1 MRNCVQN
8 NSASFSVDK
17 DTDGKYRVALVHMDS
32 EGNKHPLSVDDDD
45 KNDDTVKEFIN
56 TRLSDVIID
65 SIESFINDDDKRID
79 DTVDIM
85 LDLARTCI
93 DYRPDG
99 MDDLH
104 CATISDRAEVIRNL
118 GLFWRSLPMSLK
130 ETIINPINKN
140 QIFNNLMTVT
150 ALAAPICVLECW
162 EDNELFRSAVLRA
175 MRNANTIDD
184 GRKRRYYADWVIGHL
199 IGGSMFFLEH
209 YHDNPEAF
217 DSNRAFIT
225 DFMIGGVDYAR
236 WYDDLYSGIRSLD
249 IEDTY
254 EDSIE
259 DLLDPD
265 NALAFDKLENCKVN
279 IGFALATR
287 PSSIDLPTALSM
299 LPKMK
304 TKVEDWISKDE
315 YVNTHSPV
323 FETWDV
329 LAYDWDEATMFNVP
343 KIRYYSHDK
352 YSMVPIAYGQS
363 AVRMLEDRKVDPDKV
378 VGLFRS
384 IVPDPI
390 QGDSEVT
397 EFRRRFSQTVVHKLW
412 DIMASVYYLSVN
424 TSDNGYIRAMV
435 WLVNLYAGL
444 LDHSPVVFYHTND
457 NGKADMA
464 YYSCPKLTSDMLPK
478 IVEYYDD
485 GMPMS
490 FIMET
495 LLASIAARNDDGL
508 YCYENVRIENRKN
521 ESPFA
526 RKDPACN
533 DNEVYLLSSNGYTK
547 ED

>member
-1 MRNCVQN
+1 MRNCIHRLVLDLSRN
-8 NSASFSVDK
+8 ADDKYGVSVIRIDH
-17 DTDGKYRVALVHMDS
+17 D
-32 EGNKHPLSVDDDD
+32 GNKYPLGVEDDDED
-45 KNDDTVKEFIN
+45 ESTVKEFIN
-56 TRLSDVIID
+56 TRLSDIITD
-65 SIESFINDDDKRID
+65 SIESFINEDDRMID

-104 CATISDRAEVIRNL
+104 CATVSDRAEVIRNL
-118 GLFWRSLPMSLK
+118 GSFWNILPMALK
-130 ETIINPINKN
+130 ETIFNPVNNKCVY
-140 QIFNNLMTVT
+140 NNGSVEVM
-150 ALAAPICVLECW
+150 LAVPICVLECW
-162 EDNELFRSAVLRA
+162 KDNGLFRSAVLMA
-175 MRNANTIDD
+175 MRNAKTIDD
-184 GRKRRYYADWVIGHL
+184 GRKRRHYVDWFMGHL
-199 IGGSMFFLEH
+199 FGGSMFFLEH

-225 DFMIGGVDYAR
+225 DFMIGSVDYAR
-236 WYDDLYSGIRSLD
+236 WYDDLYSGIRNLD

-265 NALAFDKLENCKVN
+265 NALAFDKLEDCKVN

-329 LAYDWDEATMFNVP
+329 LAHDWDEATMFNVP
-343 KIRYYSHDK
+343 KIRYHSHDK
-352 YSMVPIAYGQS
+352 YSMVPIAYGQA
-363 AVRMLEDRKVDPDKV
+363 AVRMLEARKVDSDKV

-397 EFRRRFSQTVVHKLW
+397 EFRNHFSQMVVHKLW
-412 DIMASVYYLSVN
+412 DIMVSVYYLSVN

-444 LDHSPVVFYHTND
+444 LDHSPFVFYHTND

-464 YYSCPKLTSDMLPK
+464 YYSCPKLTSDMLPR

-495 LLASIAARNDDGL
+495 LLASIAAKDDDGL

-547 ED
+547 DE